1 VFARDGYACQ
11 YCGAGSHL
19 TMDHV
24 VPRSRGGRSS
34 WDNVVTSCAPCN
46 LRKGNRLPSEIGMHP
61 RTRPRAPR
69 ADIFISVAAPRQP
82 KSWLPYLGDG
92 VAA

>member
-1 VFARDGYACQ
+1 
-11 YCGAGSHL
+11 
-19 TMDHV
+19 MDHV

-46 LRKGNRLPSEIGMHP
+46 LRKGNRLPSEIDMHP
-61 RTRPRAPR
+61 RTNPRAPR
-69 ADIFISVAAPRQP
+69 ADVFISVAAPRQP